1 MENPVIN
8 WFQDKN
14 LFADRD
20 LTTVSNPVLT
30 EPFHVFRSAPR
41 MLFDFAVLT
50 SCITPNHPE
59 LPVLDFGAGT
69 GWLTE
74 FIARMGRQVVAFDIH
89 GDLEPCLRNRINTD
103 QRIPGYNIGFTCGDG
118 HNMPFEDSL
127 FSNILCFDTLH
138 HMYDYPKVFKEFSRI
153 LAPGGRAIFV
163 EPGAKHSQSPETIAF
178 LKEQKAHDPTWIERD
193 VVLEEINTISRSVG
207 MTGLTIVPVPHP
219 DAFIKFNLDNW
230 QQFRNSRCELRQT
243 FCDQLSDLNYNG
255 RVIFYVDRLD

>member
-1 MENPVIN
+1 MVN
-8 WFQDKN
+8 WFRN
-14 LFADRD
+14 ENS
-20 LTTVSNPVLT
+20 LTEQELTAISNPVLT

-50 SCITPNHPE
+50 SCITPNQPK
-59 LPVLDFGAGT
+59 LPILDFGAGT

-74 FIARMGRQVVAFDIH
+74 FIARMGRQVIAFDIH
-89 GDLEPCLRNRINTD
+89 TDLEPCLRHRIKVD
-103 QRIPGYNIGFTCGDG
+103 QRIPSYNIGFVCGDG
-118 HNMPFEDSL
+118 HNMPFEDRM

-138 HMYDYPKVFKEFSRI
+138 HMHSYPKVFAEFARI

-193 VVLEEINTISRSVG
+193 VVLEEIDAISRDVG
-207 MTGLTIVPVPHP
+207 MTGLTIAPVPHP
-219 DAFIKFNLDNW
+219 DALIKFDLDSWQKFRSSNHNL
-230 QQFRNSRCELRQT
+230 RER

-255 RVIFYVDRLD
+255 RVIFYVDKPT